1 MRGLKLNIPLAALAA
16 IIPSVAA
23 SCDREALLSSVGD
36 YVMAQDMGLAG
47 ALRNVAHDFQYFE
60 NNKSKEIAA
69 GTTFKGQKLVYNRTI
84 IDMTACATATE
95 MIGWQQ
101 VSPLLSQSPFLASLG
116 GSVPSLHPNPL

>member
-1 MRGLKLNIPLAALAA
+1 MRRLKLNIPLAALAA
-16 IIPSVAA
+16 NIPSVAA

-47 ALRNVAHDFQYFE
+47 SLRNVAHDFQYFE
-60 NNKSKEIAA
+60 NNKSKENAA
-69 GTTFKGQKLVYNRTI
+69 GTTFKEQKLEYNRTN

-101 VSPLLSQSPFLASLG
+101 VSPLLSQSPFLATQKNTD
-116 GSVPSLHPNPL
+116 PNLHPN